1 MVFQCGSLTSHP
13 VMANNTG
20 STRVTMRCA
29 TTQIPQF
36 MQALEM
42 EQWELPIVTTQIP
55 QLIQVCITEQWEL
68 FTIEPHPS
76 DQCKHRVSDE

>member
-13 VMANNTG
+13 VMANNTD

-29 TTQIPQF
+29 ITQIPQF

-42 EQWELPIVTTQIP
+42 EQRGLPIVTTQIP
-55 QLIQVCITEQWEL
+55 QLMQACIT
-68 FTIEPHPS
+68 
-76 DQCKHRVSDE
+76 K